1 MSQDIKTRPLSG
13 AERQRRHR
21 RRKGRGL
28 RCIRI
33 LISLR
38 EINALVEKGYV
49 DPSEGKDADAIAF
62 GVSSLMSEALD
73 F

>member
-1 MSQDIKTRPLSG
+1 MSENFKGSTSA

-33 LISLR
+33 LIGR
-38 EINALVEKGYV
+38 GEINALVAKGYV
-49 DPSEGKDADAIAF
+49 EPSESKDADAIAF